1 MALDDNSQEGF
12 GLFQHFPTSPP
23 SAAPQSQS
31 TSTKPDL
38 SWDNYCS
45 FPSFSHPPL
54 HPPDHTPRY
63 RRTPT
68 PLHPELAAASSFSP
82 ETHSTAY
89 PNHNLRPRRNQYS
102 YAAMN
107 RSPQLS
113 DSPERDNSTSVDDVV
128 FHNDAND
135 HDWSPRS
142 LTKAPTKKKKG
153 KSSSKARK
161 RLHGRAEPG
170 RPINWTGIR
179 ESWIVASPDHAPP
192 VPPLATL
199 LPHLPPPYPEHLR
212 PQNTRDTVITTTGSP
227 REPSTQD
234 VDAGIAIEV
243 EEALGSGLS
252 D

>member
-1 MALDDNSQEGF
+1 MEVQFRSI
-12 GLFQHFPTSPP
+12 S
-23 SAAPQSQS
+23 
-31 TSTKPDL
+31 
-38 SWDNYCS
+38 
-45 FPSFSHPPL
+45 
-54 HPPDHTPRY
+54 
-63 RRTPT
+63 
-68 PLHPELAAASSFSP
+68 ASSFSP

-102 YAAMN
+102 YATMN

-227 REPSTQD
+227 REPFTQD

-243 EEALGSGLS
+243 KEALGSGLS